1 MEKQKEENEKLK
13 KRIRELEASKKNE
26 RRGVERTDSVDTTAS
41 NQGSVYHQKPEARG
55 EMQRSP
61 LAALEKEI
69 EGGESAAGTA
79 E

>member
-13 KRIRELEASKKNE
+13 KRIRELEASKKSE
-26 RRGVERTDSVDTTAS
+26 RRGVERNDSADTTAS
-41 NQGSVYHQKPEARG
+41 NQGSVYHQRPETRG
-55 EMQRSP
+55 EIPRSP